1 MPRGGGRVEFAFL
14 AGKNGVRRASTSNV
28 LPICSRQGAALHAAE
43 GSSRKLNRFNHA
55 PCFRHPAAELS
66 GNFRLLS
73 TAFQRDD
80 RGMKA
85 IPVLCF
91 GLFLLGSI
99 LTVSARD
106 AALRYKFTAGQT
118 NVFAVEI
125 TVRGETGSEVST
137 GNVFLVTRE
146 VTTNSATLVCRGNLR
161 AEIKRTPS
169 RGPGMFGG
177 YYPSGMMQ
185 NQNVFPN
192 DCEITLDFQG
202 NEIRDGGDYVLA
214 APLGKLVQSL
224 YAPLPA
230 KSGGDE
236 FTDATSVLDDPL
248 WLGPADNFMNVS
260 LNGQPMRMRS
270 YMGGYPQPGLATLLV
285 RRQVTSRA
293 VSATESLAWHRQS
306 RFESLLKTGND
317 PRFSATSESD
327 LTFDKNLGMFTRI
340 ETQADVNSQTETS
353 SRKARAI
360 FKARL
365 LTDAE
370 LAVALAPPPPP
381 ALPRKL
387 TAADLEKIQTDLQ
400 SSDLEVRRSAIRQ
413 LNGVE
418 VPTPSAE
425 LIEAVAAVA
434 LDSDSFTR
442 MTAATF
448 LGTYATTNQVPVLLK
463 LLKDSDWSSR
473 QPPVKALGRLKDE
486 RAIQPLADLVA
497 RGGNMYGQDASAALI
512 NIGAPAEKAALGL
525 LNERNADTQ
534 RQACTILQS
543 IGTSASLEP
552 LQKLIGDS
560 DQQVNQAAMEAIRAI
575 KQRQ

>member
-1 MPRGGGRVEFAFL
+1 
-14 AGKNGVRRASTSNV
+14 
-28 LPICSRQGAALHAAE
+28 
-43 GSSRKLNRFNHA
+43 
-55 PCFRHPAAELS
+55 
-66 GNFRLLS
+66 
-73 TAFQRDD
+73 
-80 RGMKA
+80 MKA
-85 IPVLCF
+85 MSILCAT
-91 GLFLLGSI
+91 LFLFTLI
-99 LTVSARD
+99 LTVSARE
-106 AALRYKFTAGQT
+106 AAPRFQFIAGQT

-125 TVRGETGSEVST
+125 TVRSEMASEVST

-146 VTTNSATLVCRGNLR
+146 VATNSATLACRGNLR
-161 AEIKRTPS
+161 GEIRRTSP

-177 YYPSGMMQ
+177 YYPGGMMQ

-230 KSGGDE
+230 KAGME
-236 FTDATSVLDDPL
+236 ETSSCVNVLDDPF
-248 WLGPADNFMNVS
+248 WLGPADNFLNVRM
-260 LNGQPMRMRS
+260 NGQPISMN
-270 YMGGYPQPGLATLLV
+270 YYHMGQRTVIATLAVLNQTTT
-285 RRQVTSRA
+285 RAKNTSEA
-293 VSATESLAWHRQS
+293 VMDLHRQAKL
-306 RFESLLKTGND
+306 ESLLKTGKE
-317 PRFSATSESD
+317 PRFIATSESD
-327 LTFDKNLGMFTRI
+327 LTFDRNLGLFTRI
-340 ETQADVNSQTETS
+340 ETQADVNSQTETT
-353 SRKARAI
+353 SRKARVT

-370 LAVALAPPPPP
+370 LAAALAPPPPP
-381 ALPRKL
+381 AMPRKL

-400 SSDLEVRRSAIRQ
+400 SSDLEVRRAAIRQ

-425 LIEAVAAVA
+425 LLEAVAAVA

-442 MTAATF
+442 MTAANF

-473 QPPVKALGRLKDE
+473 QPAVKALGRLKDE

-497 RGGNMYGQDASAALI
+497 RGGNMYGQDASSALI
-512 NIGAPAEKAALGL
+512 NIGAPAEKAVLGL
-525 LNERNADTQ
+525 LNERNADTL
-534 RQACTILQS
+534 RQACTILQQ
-543 IGTSASLEP
+543 IGTSASLEA